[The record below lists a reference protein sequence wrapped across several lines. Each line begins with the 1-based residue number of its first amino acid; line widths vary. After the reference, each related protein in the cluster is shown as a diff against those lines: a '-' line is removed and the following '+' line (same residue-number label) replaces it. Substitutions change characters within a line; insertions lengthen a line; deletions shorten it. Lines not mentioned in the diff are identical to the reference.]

1 MAGGAPKSSEFRP
14 PAASPL
20 SDSSFACHQATM
32 HLTADAFIH
41 KWRAAELKERS
52 AAQEHFIDLCRLL
65 DEPTPADADPT
76 GSFYAFE
83 RGASKTTGGEGW
95 ADVWKRGHF
104 GWEYKGKRKDLTA
117 AFVQLQQ
124 YALALENPPLL
135 VTCDLDRFVIRTNW
149 TNTVSETRELTL
161 DDLRDAGARQV
172 LKWVLS
178 DPEKLRPGVTRQGL
192 TEMAAADFAALAQRL
207 QQRGHDPQEVAH
219 FVNRLVFC
227 MFAEDV
233 NLLPNAMFSRML
245 TAAAQGSDFQT
256 LATSLFGAMRNG
268 GMVGFERV
276 EWFNGGLFDSDDALP
291 LDPSDVELCRKAAA
305 LDWGEIDPSILG
317 TLFERGLDP
326 TKRAQLGAHYT
337 DRDKIMRIVEPV
349 IIRPWLAKWERA
361 KAAMASA
368 LNKAGPNAKPSA
380 AARARAAAEGEY
392 RAFLDRLRAHR
403 VLDPACGS
411 GNFLYLALRALK
423 DLEHRAGL
431 EAEALGFQREFP
443 AVGPENVLGLE
454 LNPYAAEL
462 ARVTVWIG
470 EIQWMRRN
478 GFDVP
483 RQPILRALDSISCR
497 DALIDEDGR
506 EATWPKAQAIIGNPP
521 FLGGRKLKPS
531 LGDDYV
537 AALRRAYRGRL
548 PEGADLVCYWFD
560 KAAREMIS
568 GSTSHV
574 GLVATNSI
582 SGGANRQALETASKA
597 GSLYDVWDDEPWT
610 VDGASVRVALV
621 CFAVATLDEERR
633 LNGVAVER
641 ILADLTAVGNGQGS
655 DLSAAGQLAA
665 NKGLSFQGVV
675 PRSEVNRSEKRARGL
690 PDASFLVPGDL
701 ARAMLAMPPNPNGRT
716 NRDVLRRYLIG
727 DEITTRGL
735 DRYIVDFGEL
745 LETEAALYEAPFEY
759 IRPVKQHRAAMNQP
773 EALRFWWRHWNS
785 RPKMRAALSGMG
797 RYIATPRVAK
807 HRLFVWVPGDVLPD
821 CQVVAIANDDDAM
834 LGILQSRAHELWTL
848 RMCTFLGV
856 GNDPRYTPST
866 TFETFPFPSSLLGS
880 EEQPRSKELNDV
892 RDATQ
897 RLVEL
902 RSRWLHPSDAWPSE
916 ETRSPSAPMAEG
928 GDGARTL
935 TNLYNVRPTWLVNAH
950 RDLDAAVARLYG
962 LATDVADDALL
973 RELLAL
979 NVAQRAGA

>member
-1 MAGGAPKSSEFRP
+1 
-14 PAASPL
+14 
-20 SDSSFACHQATM
+20 M
-32 HLTADAFIH
+32 HLTADAFIT

-65 DEPTPADADPT
+65 SEPTPADADPSGT
-76 GSFYAFE
+76 FYSFE

-104 GWEYKGKRKDLTA
+104 GWEYKGKRKDLNA

-135 VTCDLDRFVIRTNW
+135 VTCDLERFVIRTNW
-149 TNTVSETRELTL
+149 TNTVSERRELTL
-161 DDLRDAGARQV
+161 DDLRDADARQV

-178 DPEKLRPGVTRQGL
+178 DPEKLRPGVTRQVL
-192 TEMAAADFAALAQRL
+192 TEQAAADFATLARRL
-207 QQRGHDPQEVAH
+207 QERGHDPQNVAH

-233 NLLPNAMFSRML
+233 SLLPNAMFSRML
-245 TAAAQGSDFQT
+245 TAAAEGSDFQALAST
-256 LATSLFGAMRNG
+256 LFRAMREG

-276 EWFNGGLFDSDDALP
+276 EWFNGGLFDDDDALP
-291 LDPSDVELCRKAAA
+291 LNAVDLKLCRKAAA

-326 TKRAQLGAHYT
+326 AKRAQLGAHYS

-349 IIRPWLAKWERA
+349 IVRPWLVEWERA
-361 KAAMASA
+361 KAAMVAT
-368 LNKAGPNAKPSA
+368 LHKPGPNAKPA
-380 AARARAAAEGEY
+380 AIARARGVAEGEY
-392 RAFLDRLRAHR
+392 RGFLDRLRAYR

-443 AVGPENVLGLE
+443 AIGPENVLGME

-483 RQPILRALDSISCR
+483 RQPILRTLSTISCR
-497 DALIDEDGR
+497 DALLEVNGDEA
-506 EATWPKAQAIIGNPP
+506 EWPHANAIIGNPP
-521 FLGGRKLKPS
+521 FMGGRKLKPS
-531 LGDDYV
+531 LGENYV
-537 AALRRAYRGRL
+537 ATLRRAYRGRL

-560 KAAREMIS
+560 KAAREVAAS
-568 GSTSHV
+568 RTSHV

-582 SGGANRQALETASKA
+582 SGGSNREALETAALA
-597 GSLYDVWDDEPWT
+597 GALYDVWDDEPWT

-621 CFAVATLDEERR
+621 CFAAASAAETPR
-633 LNGVAVER
+633 LNGIPVNR
-641 ILADLTAVGNGQGS
+641 ILADLTGVSDGGGS
-655 DLSAAGQLAA
+655 DLSAARPLPGNRNVA
-665 NKGLSFQGVV
+665 FQGLV
-675 PRSEVNRSEKRARGL
+675 PRSEVNRSEKLKRGL
-690 PDASFLVPGDL
+690 PDASFLVPGDV
-701 ARAMLAMPPNPNGRT
+701 ARTMLALPPNPNGRR
-716 NRDVLRRYLIG
+716 NGDVLRRYLIG

-735 DRYIVDFGEL
+735 DRYIVDFGDMSEG
-745 LETEAALYEAPFEY
+745 EAALYEAPFEH
-759 IRPVKQHRAAMNQP
+759 IRPVRNHRAAMNQP
-773 EALRFWWRHWNS
+773 QALKFWWRHWNG
-785 RPKMRAALSGMG
+785 RPKMRLALSGLH
-797 RYIATPRVAK
+797 RYVATPRVSK

-821 CQVVAIANDDDAM
+821 CQVVAIASDDDAM
-834 LGILQSRAHELWTL
+834 LGILQSRFHELWTL

-866 TFETFPFPSSLLGS
+866 TFETFPFPSDVLRANGRSPHLDGVREAARRMDGL
-880 EEQPRSKELNDV
+880 RSK
-892 RDATQ
+892 
-897 RLVEL
+897 
-902 RSRWLHPSDAWPSE
+902 WLHPLAHSGHADDV
-916 ETRSPSAPMAEG
+916 RSPTQPPAEVG
-928 GDGARTL
+928 GGSRTL
-935 TNLYNVRPTWLVNAH
+935 TELYNARPKWLADAH
-950 RDLDAAVARLYG
+950 RDLDEAVAALYG
-962 LATDVADDALL
+962 IAYDAGDDAILQG
-973 RELLAL
+973 LLAL
-979 NVAQRAGA
+979 NVARQSLRAEA